1 MGLAVVHGIV
11 ESYGG
16 TIRVESRENRGAV
29 FTIILPVTPA
39 SVETHPEEDT
49 PEVPK
54 GNETILVIDDELA
67 IADMTG
73 RLLEQLGYR
82 TTVMT
87 SSVGALDLF
96 RAAPQRFDLV
106 VTDMTM
112 PVLTVKK
119 LTAELLQIR
128 SDLPVILNT
137 GYSRQIDK
145 QKAERIGAR
154 ALLHKPVSR
163 QHLAKA
169 VRTELDGSGA
179 VGA

>member
-1 MGLAVVHGIV
+1 MGLAVAHGIV

-112 PVLTVKK
+112 PVLTGKK

-145 QKAERIGAR
+145 Q
-154 ALLHKPVSR
+154 
-163 QHLAKA
+163 
-169 VRTELDGSGA
+169 
-179 VGA
+179 